1 MSVQHK
7 RLRGIRPD
15 DGGGVD
21 MLPSPAAPSGTVY
34 QPRKVYPRRVGC
46 GRAPA
51 RSPLMVITA

>member
-1 MSVQHK
+1 
-7 RLRGIRPD
+7 
-15 DGGGVD
+15 
-21 MLPSPAAPSGTVY
+21 MLPPAAPSGTVY